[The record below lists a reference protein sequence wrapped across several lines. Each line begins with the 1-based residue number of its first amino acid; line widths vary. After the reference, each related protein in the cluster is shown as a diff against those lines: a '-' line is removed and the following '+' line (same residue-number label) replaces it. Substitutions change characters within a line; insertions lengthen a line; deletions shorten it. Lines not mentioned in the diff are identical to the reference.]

1 MAVVNATATSSKKSR
16 KKSKINKIWLRKKSG
31 LLVI

>member
-1 MAVVNATATSSKKSR
+1 MAVVNATATSSKK
-16 KKSKINKIWLRKKSG
+16 KKHSKINKIWLKEKSG